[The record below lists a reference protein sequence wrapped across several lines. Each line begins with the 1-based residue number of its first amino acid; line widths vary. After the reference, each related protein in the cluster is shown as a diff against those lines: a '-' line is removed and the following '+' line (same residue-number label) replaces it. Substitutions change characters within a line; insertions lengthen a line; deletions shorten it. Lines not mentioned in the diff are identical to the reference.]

1 MNAWEWEAGSAC
13 GLSDD
18 RRKARRHVAKVLRSG
33 AANSA
38 VLQQVTVVPGRPV
51 PGGNYL
57 PVAET
62 RVEGRMDGTRIRWRR
77 AVGAAGSERRDVA

>member
-18 RRKARRHVAKVLRSG
+18 RRKARRRVAEVLRSG
-33 AANSA
+33 AATTA
-38 VLQQVTVVPGRPV
+38 VLQQVTVVTGYPA
-51 PGGNYL
+51 PGGHYL

-62 RVEGRMDGTRIRWRR
+62 RVEGHVDGARIRWRR
-77 AVGAAGSERRDVA
+77 AAVTAESERRDVA

>member
-1 MNAWEWEAGSAC
+1 VNAWEWEAGPAS

-18 RRKARRHVAKVLRSG
+18 RRSARRRAARVLRSG
-33 AANSA
+33 AAASA
-38 VLQQVTVVPGRPV
+38 VLQQVLVVPGRPM

-62 RVEGRMDGTRIRWRR
+62 RVEGHMDGTRIRWRR
-77 AVGAAGSERRDVA
+77 GAGTAGSGRRDVA

>member
-51 PGGNYL
+51 PGGNYV

-62 RVEGRMDGTRIRWRR
+62 RVEGHVNGARIRWRR
-77 AVGAAGSERRDVA
+77 AAVTAESERRDVA